1 MLILAQIRPSL
12 FVVVVVVAVV
22 VVNDN
27 LVVVVVVY
35 DYDPRNL
42 VALKI

>member
-22 VVNDN
+22 VV
-27 LVVVVVVY
+27 LIVVVVVVV
-35 DYDPRNL
+35 L
-42 VALKI
+42 LKFPGEFVENML